1 MINGESMII
10 LKQKLISKLDKQ
22 QINNIQNFIGFR
34 YYNKFKKYKNKK
46 KIIHILT
53 PLHGNMGDQAIVYAT
68 NKYLRDN
75 FKDYELLEI
84 YRRDIYKYMKALKKV
99 INPDDLIVLIGGG
112 NMGSLWIDEENDRRF
127 VIKNFPNNKIISMP
141 QTISFTSDSD
151 GDMELAKTQNIYNK
165 NNNLILISREKKSY
179 KLMQE
184 YFKNK
189 DIKLNP
195 DTVLYLSNT
204 INTNKYNREYIMTC
218 LRNDKEGILGN
229 RKDILINKLKN
240 EFGQI
245 VEYDTVV
252 NKTIFKEQREKEL
265 NDMFDKFLKAKIVIT
280 DRLHGMVFC
289 AITKTPC
296 IVTKSLDH
304 KVTGTYEW
312 IKELNYIKLVDK
324 LEFNKVEALIDELT
338 NLNEL
343 NNIDFEKKYFN
354 DLTKNL
360 KKVIEV

>member
-1 MINGESMII
+1 M
-10 LKQKLISKLDKQ
+10 
-22 QINNIQNFIGFR
+22 NFIIKYLNENTLNKINYIFSFR
-34 YYNKFKKYKNKK
+34 FYNEFKKYKTKK

-75 FKDYELLEI
+75 FKDYNILEI
-84 YRRDIYKYMKALKKV
+84 YRRDIYKYMKSLKKAV
-99 INPDDLIVLIGGG
+99 NPEDLIVLIGGG
-112 NMGSLWIDEENDRRF
+112 NMGNLWINEEVDRRF

-151 GDMELAKTQNIYNK
+151 GDMELAKTKNIYNK

-184 YFKNK
+184 YFEDK

-195 DTVLYLSNT
+195 DTVLYLNNT
-204 INTNKYNREYIMTC
+204 VDTNKYKREYIMTC

-229 RKDILINKLKN
+229 KKDVLINKLKN
-240 EFGQI
+240 EFGQV

-265 NDMFDKFLKAKIVIT
+265 NDMFDKFLKAKMVIT

-289 AITKTPC
+289 VITKTPC
-296 IVTKSLDH
+296 IVTKSIDH

-312 IKELNYIKLVDK
+312 IEDLNYIKLVDD
-324 LEFNKVEALIDELT
+324 LDFNKIELLIEELS
-338 NLNEL
+338 
-343 NNIDFEKKYFN
+343 NIDKLNDIDFKEKYFN
-354 DLTKNL
+354 KLTNTL
-360 KKVIEV
+360 KELLMA

>member
-1 MINGESMII
+1 MRFII
-10 LKQKLISKLDKQ
+10 KYLNENTVNKIKYISS
-22 QINNIQNFIGFR
+22 FR

-99 INPDDLIVLIGGG
+99 INLDDLIVLIGGG

-312 IKELNYIKLVDK
+312 IKDLNYIKLVDD
-324 LEFNKVEALIDELT
+324 LEFNKIEPLIEELSNID
-338 NLNEL
+338 NLNDINFKE
-343 NNIDFEKKYFN
+343 KYF
-354 DLTKNL
+354 DKLTDTL
-360 KKVIEV
+360 KEILIA